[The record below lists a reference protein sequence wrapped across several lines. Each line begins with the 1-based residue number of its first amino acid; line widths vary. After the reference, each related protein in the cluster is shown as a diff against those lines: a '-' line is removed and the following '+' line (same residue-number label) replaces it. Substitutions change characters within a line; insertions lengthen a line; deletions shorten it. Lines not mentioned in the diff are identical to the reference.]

1 MKQTYLIYLR
11 RESLPRATPE
21 LLAAALGVS
30 RADANRV
37 VRSKI
42 PKAIAACD
50 AKEEARA
57 MLRSLRGHGLE
68 GVAVTL
74 EALKRFQPVPV
85 ERGRRRGRAIVWSAS
100 AGPALLKPD
109 DVRMIVVGKI
119 HEKTETR
126 TTVSV
131 NPTFMSGVGMG
142 LMMGPC
148 TGTGFGDRESSQI
161 VRGEE
166 SFCCLFKSREEAYLV
181 LETRFEYRSLLP
193 KLEITRERSFL
204 SVARMARETYPGA
217 VYDETLYRSPA
228 AVRMLAASM
237 GNLGGDAVAVVRAV
251 RKGSTAQKAM
261 MVTGLLY
268 LQAFGGA

>member
-11 RESLPRATPE
+11 RKSLPRATPE
-21 LLAAALGVS
+21 LLAAAIGVS

-37 VRSKI
+37 VSSKL

-50 AKEEARA
+50 GREEARA
-57 MLRSLRGHGLE
+57 MLRSLHGHGLQ
-68 GVAVTL
+68 GVAASMEGL
-74 EALKRFQPVPV
+74 RQFQPMPV
-85 ERGRRRGRAIVWSAS
+85 ERGRQKGHAIVWSTS

-119 HEKTETR
+119 HEKRETS
-126 TTVSV
+126 TTVRV
-131 NPTFMSGVGMG
+131 NLGLLSGVGMG
-142 LMMGPC
+142 LMGGPFRR
-148 TGTGFGDRESSQI
+148 TSFGEREGLKI

-166 SFCCLFKSREEAYLV
+166 SFCCLFKSREEAYLI

-193 KLEITRERSFL
+193 KLENTRERSFL

-217 VYDETLYRSPA
+217 VYDETLYRSPV
-228 AVRMLAASM
+228 AVRTLPASM
-237 GNLGGDAVAVVRAV
+237 GNLGGDTVAVVRAV

-261 MVTGLLY
+261 MVTRLLY